1 MRARRVSRPATA
13 IVTMCASL
21 AVVLGLLTT
30 PAVAAPD
37 PGGPAIDAQQVRQ
50 DLTPMGSGSLVEI
63 AASHAGERAV
73 VLTNG
78 PEFPGPKRPNAI
90 PDIRVSP
97 ALAPNPATTPVAG
110 PEAGMLAF
118 AALTHTDSRFA
129 NNGNQ
134 FSGEPPDQA
143 LCVGSG
149 FTLEMVNQ
157 VVTVY
162 NGNGAQLVPA
172 ATINEFYGLAPNIT
186 RTDPPSFGPFVF
198 DPVCLYD
205 SQLQRWFVLNTAL
218 LQDPVTGEFTGG
230 SRLYLAVSAT
240 SDPTGTFAYFSLNTT
255 NGDQTD
261 TGCPCF
267 DDFPHVGADA
277 NGFFVSTNRF
287 SLFGPDFNGAKIHAI
302 SKRALARAADGSGGP
317 PQVTSINAGPVN
329 GNPSFTVQPA
339 TVPPGGQFQ
348 GREYFL
354 STLNFDTVSDKS
366 IAVWALANTASLN
379 RANPD
384 LRLTR
389 RVISSLEYTFAPDVR
404 QKPGPAPLAESVDER
419 LNSLD
424 NGAGSNMQEVT
435 FAAGKL
441 WAAVGTGVGAPGQ
454 PKRSGVLWLQV
465 QPTFTGGQVGGSV
478 VRQGYVTVASN
489 SLMYPTVAVN
499 AAGVGAI
506 AMSLAGPTSYPS
518 PSFISINGSGTQGPV
533 RVPEVG
539 SGPEDGF
546 SCYLAF
552 GDRSRGCRW
561 GDYSEAVADENG
573 DIWMAVEWIPN
584 TPRTDLA
591 NWGTYVMRIN
601 R

>member
-1 MRARRVSRPATA
+1 MHARRLATPASTLLTLVA
-13 IVTMCASL
+13 
-21 AVVLGLLTT
+21 AVAVALGVLTT
-30 PAVAAPD
+30 PALAAPD
-37 PGGPAIDAQQVRQ
+37 PSGGPAVDAQQVGQ
-50 DLTPMGSGSLVEI
+50 ALTPMGSGSLREI
-63 AASHAGERAV
+63 AARHAGERPVA
-73 VLTNG
+73 LTNG
-78 PEFPGPKRPNAI
+78 PEIPNL
-90 PDIRVSP
+90 PQEEVDTRVTPS
-97 ALAPNPATTPVAG
+97 AAPNPGTTPTAG

-118 AALTHTDSRFA
+118 AALTHADSRFA

-162 NGNGAQLVPA
+162 NGNGAQLVPE
-172 ATINEFYGLAPNIT
+172 ATINEFYGLEPNIT
-186 RTDPPSFGPFVF
+186 RTEPPSFGPLVF

-205 SQLQRWFVLNTAL
+205 APLKRFFVLNTAL
-218 LQDPVTGEFTGG
+218 IQDPVTGELTGG
-230 SRLYLAVSAT
+230 SRLFLAVSAT

-255 NGDQTD
+255 SGDPTD
-261 TGCPCF
+261 LGCPCF

-287 SLFGPDFNGAKIHAI
+287 SVFGTEFNGAKIHAI
-302 SKRALARAADGSGGP
+302 SKAALARAADGTGAA
-317 PQVTSINAGPVN
+317 PQVVSINAGPVN
-329 GNPSFTVQPA
+329 GNPSSTVQPA
-339 TVPPGGQFQ
+339 TVPPGGQFL

-354 STLNFDTVSDKS
+354 STLNFDTLSEKS

-379 RANPD
+379 TANPD

-389 RVISSLEYTFAPDVR
+389 SVISSLQYTFAPDVT
-404 QKPGPAPLAESVDER
+404 QKPGPAPLAESVGER
-419 LNSLD
+419 LNRLD

-435 FAAGKL
+435 YADGKL
-441 WAAVGTGVGAPGQ
+441 WSTVGTGIGARLQ
-454 PKRSGVLWLQV
+454 QKRSGVLWLQV
-465 QPTFTGGQVGGSV
+465 APTFTNAQAGGSV

-489 SLMYPTVAVN
+489 SLMYPTVGVN

-506 AMSLAGPTSYPS
+506 VMSLAGPTTYPS
-518 PSFISINGSGTQGPV
+518 PSFISIDGSGVAGPV

-539 SGPEDGF
+539 AGPEDGF
-546 SCYLAF
+546 TCYRAF

-584 TPRTDLA
+584 TARTELA
-591 NWGTYVMRIN
+591 NWGTYVMRAN